1 MARMIDADALQELC
15 NKRIKDTWNSKTAPV
30 SWAEAYADFKDDINS
45 IPAFAQP
52 GNPLTLEQ
60 LREMDGQPAWCED
73 VGRWAI
79 VSVSDAGKWKGVPFA
94 LFVRDGARF
103 EWDIEDHGLCMHP
116 YPPAQQRWIP
126 VSERLPEDEDDGET
140 VLAIV
145 SGKPHKNITLCH
157 ALMTAGYFPGEGW
170 VVNEYPEW
178 ENPTIT
184 HWMPLPEPPEE
195 GVNVNK
201 ENQYVELASHAIGLD
216 HKKPYTRH
224 GKKFYKPYRNYFSTA
239 KGCSDYEYWDVMEA
253 SGYAKSRETERGG
266 KFFWLTRS
274 GLDWLGEQLGI
285 HIYDEED

>member
-1 MARMIDADALQELC
+1 MARMINADALQELC

-52 GNPLTLEQ
+52 GKPLTLEQ

-94 LFVRDGARF
+94 LFVRDGGRF
-103 EWDIEDHGLCMHP
+103 EWDIEDRGLCMHP

-140 VLAIV
+140 VLAV
-145 SGKPHKNITLCH
+145 VFGKPHKNITLHH
-157 ALMTAGYFPGEGW
+157 AIMTAEYFYQGGW
-170 VVNEYPEW
+170 LVNEYPEW
-178 ENPTIT
+178 ENPTVT

-195 GVNVNK
+195 G
-201 ENQYVELASHAIGLD
+201 
-216 HKKPYTRH
+216 
-224 GKKFYKPYRNYFSTA
+224 
-239 KGCSDYEYWDVMEA
+239 
-253 SGYAKSRETERGG
+253 
-266 KFFWLTRS
+266 
-274 GLDWLGEQLGI
+274 
-285 HIYDEED
+285 